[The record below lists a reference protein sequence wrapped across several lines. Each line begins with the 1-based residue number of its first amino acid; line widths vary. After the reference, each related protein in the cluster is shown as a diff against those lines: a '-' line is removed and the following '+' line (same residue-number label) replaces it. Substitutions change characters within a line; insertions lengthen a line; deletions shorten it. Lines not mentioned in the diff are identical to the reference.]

1 MQIWSSFEKIR
12 PMTRNLSVSNW
23 KHSGLFR
30 SDCTLT
36 LENQA
41 PEESF
46 KLDTANEEAPTSL
59 YSFENIDLK
68 A

>member
-1 MQIWSSFEKIR
+1 MSS
-12 PMTRNLSVSNW
+12 W
-23 KHSGLFR
+23 KHPGIFR
-30 SDCTLT
+30 NNCTLT

-41 PEESF
+41 PEESL